1 MVSRDDQYGVGPPME
16 TLIVETRSLMSND
29 PRRFVETYE
38 VHKPIAI
45 GRQRDQLLRTVT
57 EKHPMAE
64 LSAMEDGIAIFFT
77 RTEMIIASYEG
88 AGSARAEL
96 EFDQS
101 GSSVDIP
108 L

>member
-1 MVSRDDQYGVGPPME
+1 MVSRDDQYGVGPPLE
-16 TLIVETRSLMSND
+16 TLIVETRSLMSHD

-45 GRQRDQLLRTVT
+45 GRQRDQMLRAVT
-57 EKHPMAE
+57 EKHPEAQ
-64 LSAMEDGIAIFFT
+64 LSAMEDGLAIFFT

-88 AGSARAEL
+88 AGSARVES
-96 EFDQS
+96 EFEQS
-101 GSSVDIP
+101 SASDSIP